1 VIALGV
7 ILILIAVAAT
17 VFAVIAS
24 GTISTA
30 IKLTGLGIT
39 ISAKPLTLFIAGAL
53 SVFMFVVGF
62 ALVTRGTRRTAA
74 KRRELK
80 QLRKDQ
86 PSPAPGERTAGAAE
100 TTVNGRTAGTAHG
113 GGAEST
119 DTRAGRS
126 VDSASTVTTTP
137 SEDPDAEQRSGR

>member
-1 VIALGV
+1 VIALGL
-7 ILILIAVAAT
+7 ILILVAVAAT

-30 IKLTGLGIT
+30 FTLTGLGIT
-39 ISAKPLTLFIAGAL
+39 ISATPLAMFIAGAA
-53 SVFMFVVGF
+53 SVFMFAVGF

-74 KRRELK
+74 KRRELR

-86 PSPAPGERTAGAAE
+86 PSPAPGERTAGEAE
-100 TTVNGRTAGTAHG
+100 GTVKGRTPDTAH

-119 DTRAGRS
+119 DTRTGRS
-126 VDSASTVTTTP
+126 VDSASTVTKTP
-137 SEDPDAEQRSGR
+137 SQDPDTEQRSGH

>member
-30 IKLTGLGIT
+30 ITLTGLGIT
-39 ISAKPLTLFIAGAL
+39 ISATPMALFIGGAL
-53 SVFMFVVGF
+53 SVFMFAVGF

-86 PSPAPGERTAGAAE
+86 PSPAPGERTGGAAD
-100 TTVNGRTAGTAHG
+100 TTVKGRTADTAHS

-126 VDSASTVTTTP
+126 VDSTSTVTKTP
-137 SEDPDAEQRSGR
+137 SEDRDTEQRSGR